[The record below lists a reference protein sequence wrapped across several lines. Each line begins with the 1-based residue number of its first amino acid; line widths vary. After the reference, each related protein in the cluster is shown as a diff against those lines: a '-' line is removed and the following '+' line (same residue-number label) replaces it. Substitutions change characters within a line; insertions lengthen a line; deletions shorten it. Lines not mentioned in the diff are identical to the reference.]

1 MLFMFGSSLRVG
13 ARSILDAAKE
23 DNTYAAFTMMS
34 VAYVLMVAIFS
45 YVDIAWDSQ
54 NMVMLAFILGQ
65 IGSVSQFPVVQ
76 PGEVGPAAPTVKPL
90 ALAPT
95 AF

>member
-1 MLFMFGSSLRVG
+1 MPPT
-13 ARSILDAAKE
+13 E
-23 DNTYAAFTMMS
+23 DTYAVFTMMS

-45 YVDIAWDSQ
+45 YVDIAWDPQ

-65 IGSVSQFPVVQ
+65 IGSVSQFPVAES
-76 PGEVGPAAPTVKPL
+76 PEVAAPSTKPVR

-95 AF
+95 GF